1 MLQASQKTELIIPFE
16 GFNPGD
22 KVVRLFEDHLNDNRI
37 YVVQGQHGSYY
48 CGRTEISSLY
58 GHNDAFMIDTTKLR
72 PAHVLEELNHCRLY
86 QDTDVDVTILLG
98 G

>member
-22 KVVRLFEDHLNDNRI
+22 KVVRLFDDHLNDNRI

-58 GHNDAFMIDTTKLR
+58 GDGNTFMIDTTKLR
-72 PAHVLEELNHCRLY
+72 PVHVVEQSDHCRLY
-86 QDTDVDVTILLG
+86 QDSDVDVTIVLG

>member
-1 MLQASQKTELIIPFE
+1 MLQTSQKPVLLIPFE

-22 KVVRLFEDHLNDNRI
+22 KVVRLFEDHPNDNRI

-58 GHNDAFMIDTTKLR
+58 GDGNTFMIDTTKLR
-72 PAHVLEELNHCRLY
+72 PAHTVEQLDHCRLY
-86 QDTDVDVTILLG
+86 QDSDVEPTVLYG